1 MKTKITMKMNKKLF
15 VLVCLLWTNI
25 LFVSSQGLY
34 RQSHSQQTGSEKVA
48 SGREEISG
56 FLFESKST
64 LTEKPTT
71 LPGDVGAPV
80 GDGCLIL
87 LVLIGGYIVY
97 PARRSVFARR
107 SLQTTSGLKAR
118 LLPCNTDNENDIK
131 EQQ

>member
-1 MKTKITMKMNKKLF
+1 MKTKIKTTMEMNKKLL

-25 LFVSSQGLY
+25 LIVSSQGLY
-34 RQSHSQQTGSEKVA
+34 RQSHSHQAGSEKISSA
-48 SGREEISG
+48 REEISG

-87 LVLIGGYIVY
+87 LVLIGGYTVY
-97 PARRSVFARR
+97 SVKRIR
-107 SLQTTSGLKAR
+107 TGR
-118 LLPCNTDNENDIK
+118 IPCNTDNENDIK
-131 EQQ
+131 KMFY